1 MSLLPEILSSK
12 VRAEVFRL
20 LFGINDEA
28 LHMREIQRRTGCA
41 IGTIQSEL
49 KKLLRHDLVQKRKD
63 GNRQYYTANKTHPL
77 YLDIRNLVLKTN
89 GLVDIIHNALRK
101 AETVKIAFVFGSIA
115 RQEEKSRSDLDLM
128 VIGDLGLRKLTEML
142 SEVPSI
148 IQREINPYVL
158 SKDEFI
164 KRRGKNNPLI
174 TNVLNSQKIFII
186 GNENDLAAM
195 G

>member
-20 LFGINDEA
+20 LFGVNDEP
-28 LHMREIQRRTGCA
+28 LHMREIERRSGCA

-63 GNRQYYTANKTHPL
+63 GNRLYYQANKTHPL
-77 YLDIRNLVLKTN
+77 YPDIRNLVLKTN
-89 GLVDIIHNALRK
+89 GLVEIIHNALLK
-101 AETVKIAFVFGSIA
+101 AETIQIAFVFGSIA
-115 RQEEKSRSDLDLM
+115 RQEENSRSDLDLM
-128 VIGDLGLRKLTEML
+128 VIGNLGLRNLTEML
-142 SEVPSI
+142 SKIPPI

-158 SKDEFI
+158 SKKEFTE
-164 KRRGKNNPLI
+164 RRERKDHLI
-174 TNVLNSQKIFII
+174 TNIMNSKKIFII